1 MAEDPIF
8 LRIPAEIRMLI
19 YQYLLHNNGSKT
31 IAIRNKSRWEVQG
44 KEKRRRSVYP
54 IMERTFAR
62 LSYETT
68 YCADSVEEDDNDR
81 NLHTAIMCTN
91 RRIREEASCYLY
103 GRHSFHFGENLEA
116 VVPFLNDKT
125 PTTRDLV
132 REITLYKSSPTASP
146 GSYEWAGICRF
157 LRNLRWLD
165 KLTLVIEGAR
175 PRRAWDGPQELS
187 VSDFRLL
194 YSTRHESLEWA
205 RELAS
210 VKTIGEIEIV
220 SDIHH
225 LPDPETNMMLVLA
238 AFSAS
243 IETTLVDFLRDDLGI
258 PARVGKGTYCGA
270 GAFGHGRQNGSTDH
284 LRAARRS
291 IMDDGPRGAASAE
304 TATARLQGGLQGQ
317 QWIGGPSGKV
327 RYLAV
332 YLSPPN
338 RRHRAAPRISDK
350 AISIDSI
357 PPTSCAPI
365 FNLNSNDLSSI
376 AVSCSQV
383 DVSIDRQLLRKLF
396 QATPAF
402 IRIARPGDAMATPAP
417 PEDQAR
423 LLEDALVAVRQQTSL
438 MRKCLDTPG
447 KLMDAL
453 KCCQSR
459 HRQPKL
465 TSSLLPSS
473 TLVSELRTSNLGPK
487 QYYELYMAVFDALR
501 YLSVHLR
508 ENHPVNHLA
517 DLYELV
523 QYAGNII
530 PRLYL
535 MITVGTAYMAIEDA
549 PVKELMKDMM
559 DMSRGVQH
567 PIRGLFLRYYLS
579 GQARDYL
586 PTGEGDGPEGNL
598 SDSINFVLTNFVEM
612 NKLWVRLQHQGHS
625 REREQ
630 RVRERKELQLL
641 VGSNIVRLSQLVD
654 LETYKS
660 GILAPL
666 LEQVVQC
673 RDVLAQEYLLEVITQ
688 VFPDEFHLHT
698 LDQILGA
705 VSRLNPHV
713 NVKAIVIGLMDRL
726 SEYAERDGPN
736 EKGPGKEKAEA
747 EALATLLE
755 KVKLQKDAPAAPS
768 DSGSPAASATTPDL
782 ATDATSKATS
792 KSSEGDES
800 ASANGEQSEDGAE
813 DSTKAESINDDA
825 STVVEEPTPSIAETE
840 ATAVNGAEESITDSV
855 HLYEVFFAQVKNL
868 VEAQHL
874 PVPDIIALLVSL
886 SNLALNIYPERLDYV
901 DQILAFA
908 TAKVQENINN
918 PDLHSPPAQQSLLAL
933 LQAPL
938 DRYVSIF
945 TALSLPTYV
954 PMFQSQ
960 SYPTRRAV
968 AGGVARSLLKNQT
981 KITTTEQ
988 LENVLEVLKVLI
1000 KEGTQPSQGYPSVAA
1015 RRPVETDETMEEQG
1029 WLARITHLLQAAD
1042 NDTQF
1047 KLLQMTRKAYSEGN
1061 ERIRTTTPPLLTAC
1075 MKLAKRF
1082 KDREHYEDNWET
1094 QSNALF
1100 KFMHSALSTL
1110 YTRVNGSGAAEMALR
1125 LFCAAGQT
1133 ADMTGFEEVAY
1144 EFFAQAFTVYEEAV
1158 SDSKAQFQAVCVI
1171 ATALHQTR
1179 NFGKENYDTLITKCA
1194 QHGSK
1199 LLRKPDQCRAVY
1211 LASHLWWAM
1220 PITTNGE
1227 SEETELYR
1235 DGKRVLECLQRALR
1249 VADSCMETATS
1260 IELFVEILDR
1270 YVYYFDQQNESVT
1283 TKYLNGLIELIH
1295 SNLAGNQQDS
1305 ASIDSSRKHFHQ
1317 TLENIRS
1324 RQYEGVVLDAN

>member
-1 MAEDPIF
+1 MTEEPM
-8 LRIPAEIRMLI
+8 LMRIPPEIRMLI
-19 YQYLLHNNGSKT
+19 YDYLLDNGGTKDIS
-31 IAIRNKSRWEVQG
+31 IRNQSKCEYEARRSKSR
-44 KEKRRRSVYP
+44 RSTYN
-54 IMERTFAR
+54 IMERTIAKK
-62 LSYETT
+62 SYETT
-68 YCADSVEEDDNDR
+68 YCADPHPRRSM
-81 NLHTAIMCTN
+81 HTAIMHIN
-91 RRIREEASCYLY
+91 RKIREEASHFLY
-103 GRHSFHFGENLEA
+103 TKHAFHFGEDLQA
-116 VVPFLNDKT
+116 VVPFLADKT
-125 PTTRDLV
+125 PRTRDLV
-132 REITLYKSSPTASP
+132 REISLYKRSPTNTMEPDSQDWT
-146 GSYEWAGICRF
+146 SVCRS
-157 LRNLRWLD
+157 LRSLQSLD

-175 PRRAWDGPQELS
+175 PRGPWDGPQSLT

-194 YSTRHESLEWA
+194 YTTRHESLDWA
-205 RELAS
+205 RELES
-210 VKTIGEIEIV
+210 LKTIKDVVIV
-220 SDIHH
+220 ADIHH
-225 LPDPETNMMLVLA
+225 LPHPESNMMLVLA
-238 AFSAS
+238 AFSSS
-243 IETTLVDFLRDDLGI
+243 IDTSLVDFLRDDLGI
-258 PARVGKGTYCGA
+258 PAR
-270 GAFGHGRQNGSTDH
+270 
-284 LRAARRS
+284 
-291 IMDDGPRGAASAE
+291 
-304 TATARLQGGLQGQ
+304 
-317 QWIGGPSGKV
+317 
-327 RYLAV
+327 
-332 YLSPPN
+332 
-338 RRHRAAPRISDK
+338 SDK
-350 AISIDSI
+350 
-357 PPTSCAPI
+357 
-365 FNLNSNDLSSI
+365 
-376 AVSCSQV
+376 
-383 DVSIDRQLLRKLF
+383 
-396 QATPAF
+396 
-402 IRIARPGDAMATPAP
+402 MATPAP

-453 KCCQSR
+453 KCC
-459 HRQPKL
+459 
-465 TSSLLPSS
+465 S
-473 TLVSELRTSNLGPK
+473 TLVSELRTSSLGPK
-487 QYYELYMAVFDALR
+487 QYYELYMSVFDALR

-523 QYAGNII
+523 QYAGNIV

-586 PTGEGDGPEGNL
+586 PTTESDGPEGNI

-630 RVRERKELQLL
+630 RIRERKELQLL

-660 GILAPL
+660 SILAPL

-698 LDQILGA
+698 LDQFLGA

-726 SEYAERDGPN
+726 SEYAERDGPDD
-736 EKGPGKEKAEA
+736 KSDDRAQIEA
-747 EALATLLE
+747 DALAKLLE
-755 KVKLQKDAPAAPS
+755 KVNLQKELSTATASESKPS
-768 DSGSPAASATTPDL
+768 EEDGKLGD
-782 ATDATSKATS
+782 
-792 KSSEGDES
+792 SSEAAETADADKPPVGKKPTAKSTDE
-800 ASANGEQSEDGAE
+800 ATEENTGESSND
-813 DSTKAESINDDA
+813 DSSTLAES
-825 STVVEEPTPSIAETE
+825 TPSVADTET
-840 ATAVNGAEESITDSV
+840 TAVNGQGSITDTV
-855 HLYEVFFAQVKNL
+855 QLYEVFFAQVKNL

-874 PVPDIIALLVSL
+874 PVQDIIALLVSL
-886 SNLALNIYPERLDYV
+886 CNLALNIYPDRLDYV
-901 DQILAFA
+901 DQILAYA
-908 TAKVQENINN
+908 TAKVRENINN
-918 PDLHSPPAQQSLLAL
+918 ADLHSPPAQQSLLAL

-938 DRYVSIF
+938 SRYVSPF

-954 PMFQSQ
+954 PLFQSQ

-968 AGGVARSLLKNQT
+968 AGGVARTLLKNQT
-981 KITTTEQ
+981 KISTTEQ

-1000 KEGTQPSQGYPSVAA
+1000 KEGSQAPQGYPGVTQ

-1029 WLARITHLLQAAD
+1029 WLARIVHLLHAED

-1061 ERIRTTTPPLLTAC
+1061 ERIRTTTPPLITAC
-1075 MKLAKRF
+1075 MKLARKF
-1082 KDREHYEDNWET
+1082 KQREHFDDNWET

-1125 LFCAAGQT
+1125 LFASAGQT
-1133 ADMTGFEEVAY
+1133 ADLVGFEEVAY

-1211 LASHLWWAM
+1211 LASHLWWAT
-1220 PITTNGE
+1220 PIVSNGE

-1305 ASIDSSRKHFHQ
+1305 ASVENSRRHFHQ

-1324 RQYEGVVLDAN
+1324 RQYEGVVLTPN

>member
-1 MAEDPIF
+1 
-8 LRIPAEIRMLI
+8 
-19 YQYLLHNNGSKT
+19 
-31 IAIRNKSRWEVQG
+31 
-44 KEKRRRSVYP
+44 
-54 IMERTFAR
+54 
-62 LSYETT
+62 
-68 YCADSVEEDDNDR
+68 
-81 NLHTAIMCTN
+81 
-91 RRIREEASCYLY
+91 
-103 GRHSFHFGENLEA
+103 
-116 VVPFLNDKT
+116 
-125 PTTRDLV
+125 
-132 REITLYKSSPTASP
+132 
-146 GSYEWAGICRF
+146 
-157 LRNLRWLD
+157 
-165 KLTLVIEGAR
+165 
-175 PRRAWDGPQELS
+175 
-187 VSDFRLL
+187 
-194 YSTRHESLEWA
+194 
-205 RELAS
+205 
-210 VKTIGEIEIV
+210 
-220 SDIHH
+220 
-225 LPDPETNMMLVLA
+225 
-238 AFSAS
+238 
-243 IETTLVDFLRDDLGI
+243 
-258 PARVGKGTYCGA
+258 
-270 GAFGHGRQNGSTDH
+270 
-284 LRAARRS
+284 
-291 IMDDGPRGAASAE
+291 
-304 TATARLQGGLQGQ
+304 
-317 QWIGGPSGKV
+317 
-327 RYLAV
+327 
-332 YLSPPN
+332 
-338 RRHRAAPRISDK
+338 
-350 AISIDSI
+350 
-357 PPTSCAPI
+357 
-365 FNLNSNDLSSI
+365 
-376 AVSCSQV
+376 
-383 DVSIDRQLLRKLF
+383 
-396 QATPAF
+396 
-402 IRIARPGDAMATPAP
+402 MATPAP

-453 KCCQSR
+453 KCC
-459 HRQPKL
+459 
-465 TSSLLPSS
+465 S
-473 TLVSELRTSNLGPK
+473 TLVSELRTSSLGPK

-535 MITVGTAYMAIEDA
+535 MITVGTAYMSVAEA

-567 PIRGLFLRYYLS
+567 PIRGLFLRYYMS

-586 PTGEGDGPEGNL
+586 PTGDGDGPEGNL

-698 LDQILGA
+698 LDQFLGA

-726 SEYAERDGPN
+726 SEYAERDGAN
-736 EKGPGKEKAEA
+736 GKDEDKAKVEA
-747 EALATLLE
+747 DALAQLLE
-755 KVKLQKDAPAAPS
+755 KVKLQKEAPS
-768 DSGSPAASATTPDL
+768 GAGPSEPKPSETTTDKPADADADAEATGEQPEGDAEAKSGSE
-782 ATDATSKATS
+782 
-792 KSSEGDES
+792 SES
-800 ASANGEQSEDGAE
+800 GAE
-813 DSTKAESINDDA
+813 SGVDDA
-825 STVVEEPTPSIAETE
+825 STIAGEPAPSIADTET
-840 ATAVNGAEESITDSV
+840 TAVNGDQDPITENV
-855 HLYEVFFAQVKNL
+855 QLYEVFFAQVKNL

-874 PVPDIIALLVSL
+874 PVPDIFALLVSL
-886 SNLALNIYPERLDYV
+886 CNLALNIYPDRLDYV

-908 TAKVQENINN
+908 TTKVRENINN
-918 PDLHSPPAQQSLLAL
+918 ADLHSPPAQQSLLAL

-938 DRYVSIF
+938 NRYVSLF

-954 PMFQSQ
+954 PLFQTQ

-968 AGGVARSLLKNQT
+968 AGGVARALLKDQV
-981 KITTTEQ
+981 KVSTTEQ

-1000 KEGTQPSQGYPSVAA
+1000 KEGSQTPQGYPGVAQ
-1015 RRPVETDETMEEQG
+1015 RRAVETDETMEEQG
-1029 WLARITHLLQAAD
+1029 WLARIVHLLQAED

-1047 KLLQMTRKAYSEGN
+1047 KLLQMTRKAYADGN
-1061 ERIRTTTPPLLTAC
+1061 ERIRTTTPPLITAS

-1082 KDREHYEDNWET
+1082 KQREHYDDNWET

-1110 YTRVNGSGAAEMALR
+1110 YTRVNAAGAAEMVLR
-1125 LFCAAGQT
+1125 LFCASGQI

-1211 LASHLWWAM
+1211 LASHLWWAT
-1220 PITTNGE
+1220 PSAPNGE
-1227 SEETELYR
+1227 TEETELYR

-1249 VADSCMETATS
+1249 VADSCMETAAS

-1305 ASIDSSRKHFHQ
+1305 ASVESSRKHFHQ
-1317 TLENIRS
+1317 TLDNIKS
-1324 RQYEGVVLDAN
+1324 RQYEGVVLYPN